1 MFKSDI
7 IPAIAGE
14 QKETQNV
21 PPKFAESDIYTAM
34 NRLVY
39 FYLSIMNELPITSNL
54 HYFSFRIWATSY
66 GV

>member
-21 PPKFAESDIYTAM
+21 PPKFQESDVYTAM

-39 FYLSIMNELPITSNL
+39 SYISIMNELPVTSSL
-54 HYFSFRIWATSY
+54 HYFFFSIWTTSY